1 MDAEERKAIEK
12 NVKNLYAKGCF
23 RAAIALEMVLDGID
37 PEVAQRWKDEPQDYW
52 LSEGATIFVATHFFN
67 PYKNL

>member
-37 PEVAQRWKDEPQDYW
+37 PEEAQRWKDEPQDY
-52 LSEGATIFVATHFFN
+52 
-67 PYKNL
+67 

>member
-37 PEVAQRWKDEPQDYW
+37 PEWAQAWKDGHFDY
-52 LSEGATIFVATHFFN
+52 
-67 PYKNL
+67 